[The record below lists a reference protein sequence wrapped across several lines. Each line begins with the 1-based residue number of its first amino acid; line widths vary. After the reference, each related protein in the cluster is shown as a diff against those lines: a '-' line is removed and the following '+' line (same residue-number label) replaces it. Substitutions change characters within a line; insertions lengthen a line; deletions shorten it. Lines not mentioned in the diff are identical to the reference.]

1 MPGCKILKNRLVIRH
16 PKYMPLYKSEIID
29 GDTRLLVWKITES
42 LEELSARV
50 NLKEACTNRIGR
62 MKSEQHRR
70 GFLSVRMLLQEAGY
84 TDFDLHY
91 TADGKPYMEDGKNI
105 SITHSYGFSAIII
118 STRNVG
124 IDMELRRE
132 KVVKIADKF
141 IEPEFEFLDPM
152 HLDDY
157 TRRLIVIWGVKE
169 AVFKMISREGI
180 SFKQNIH
187 VRAFT
192 TNDVKGLAHVDF
204 EEIDRLY
211 DFRFEEIED
220 FTLVYTFE
228 A

>member
-1 MPGCKILKNRLVIRH
+1 
-16 PKYMPLYKSEIID
+16 MPLYKSEYI
-29 GDTRLLVWKITES
+29 GHDTRLLVWKITES
-42 LEELSARV
+42 LEELTAAV
-50 NLKEACTNRIGR
+50 QLKDACISRIGR

-91 TADGKPYMEDGKNI
+91 TQDGKPYLEDGKNI

-118 STRNVG
+118 SSRNTG

-141 IEPEFEFLDPM
+141 IEAEFAFLDPL
-152 HLDDY
+152 HLEDY
-157 TRRLIVIWGVKE
+157 TRMLIVIWGIKE

-187 VRAFT
+187 VQPFSIE
-192 TNDVKGLAHVDF
+192 NLSGMAHVQF
-204 EEIDRLY
+204 EEINRMY
-211 DFRFEEIED
+211 SFRFEEIEE

-228 A
+228 AEQ